1 LPPQITQDVLSGF
14 LPGLSSKTW
23 PQRGHLIVPELNR
36 ISSFGWILYSHAGQ
50 GKEKSKFGTPLNLGA
65 ISAPLLSPNGLVS

>member
-1 LPPQITQDVLSGF
+1 VDTQDVLSGF

-23 PQRGHLIVPELNR
+23 PQRGHLMVPDLTR
-36 ISSFGWILYSHAGQ
+36 ISSFGWILYPHAGQ

-65 ISAPLLSPNGLVS
+65 ISAYPRFPNGWVS